1 MRQIICFKT
10 QIISIRKGHWKVC
23 VLDMSMPMS
32 VSKILISWIKVG
44 YTINSK
50 FITEC
55 LMLRQTTVRLLVL
68 FCLSYYFSWYSDIDS
83 QARVL
88 GHYYFK
94 FRSVVSE
101 NVVAVKWAWWTFL
114 GLRFGRLHD
123 STLVVALAVA
133 NLFMAL
139 LQL

>member
-1 MRQIICFKT
+1 
-10 QIISIRKGHWKVC
+10 
-23 VLDMSMPMS
+23 
-32 VSKILISWIKVG
+32 
-44 YTINSK
+44 
-50 FITEC
+50 
-55 LMLRQTTVRLLVL
+55 MLRQTTVRLLVL

-88 GHYYFK
+88 GHYYLK

-123 STLVVALAVA
+123 STLVVALPLVA

-139 LQL
+139 LQLLSHKG

>member
-1 MRQIICFKT
+1 MFIQKLILNKALLSSCF
-10 QIISIRKGHWKVC
+10 Q
-23 VLDMSMPMS
+23 
-32 VSKILISWIKVG
+32 
-44 YTINSK
+44 
-50 FITEC
+50 
-55 LMLRQTTVRLLVL
+55 
-68 FCLSYYFSWYSDIDS
+68 
-83 QARVL
+83 
-88 GHYYFK
+88 